1 MGVFDW
7 FSTEPDTIQLPLQDT
22 RNFYASLRT
31 SFKDRVAWI
40 EGVLDKNG
48 TTLPVKVY
56 AQYAQDLARLRELDR
71 VIREQLEN
79 PKRELDREKILR
91 ILNGL
96 AKLVGAVV

>member
-1 MGVFDW
+1 MNW
-7 FSTEPDTIQLPLQDT
+7 FTTEPEGLVIPLQDA

-31 SFKDRVAWI
+31 SFKDRVEWI
-40 EGVLDKNG
+40 EQIMAKEG

-56 AQYAQDLARLRELDR
+56 AQYAQDLSRLKELDR

-79 PKRELDREKILR
+79 PKREVDKEKILR

-96 AKLVGAVV
+96 AKLVGAVI